1 MAAAVQQQNNNSNRP
16 PHQIIMIPQNL
27 LSEQSK
33 SFLKQRLV
41 LPSNCRPVAAVVG
54 SKRPLPPRPAP
65 LSPKQQQN
73 PLKRPLSPSLDFD
86 LDSIKKEVDTF
97 DEAGNNGHHVA
108 RKRTNLDH
116 LSAEERLM
124 RRKLKNRVAAQTARD
139 KKKQYIDEMEEM
151 LEKMKSE
158 RRLLAEENRRL
169 QLNNTNLQLENAAL
183 TKKNKELEAR
193 LGTETSFGNESILPA
208 SPLSMPRSPSPVL
221 LDLPPTPPAATATPM
236 AAATPPSVAA
246 SLTPTEPAVL
256 VPPPQEGVRERR
268 DPGLSSSDLT
278 TWSSHSVPRML
289 MLSAMMVSVLNPSI
303 SHKTQTPRSTTA
315 TARMTCNS
323 KTSSPPQ
330 FSSSTSGTS
339 TSERTFLPPRK
350 RCTWRLP
357 PLPPP
362 PPLAAPMLG

>member
-1 MAAAVQQQNNNSNRP
+1 MASVQNNNR

-54 SKRPLPPRPAP
+54 SKRPLPSRLTP
-65 LSPKQQQN
+65 LSPKQN
-73 PLKRPLSPSLDFD
+73 PLKRPLSPAAAPIDFAD
-86 LDSIKKEVDTF
+86 LDYIKEEDSF
-97 DEAGNNGHHVA
+97 DDEDGHHSS

-116 LSAEERLM
+116 LSPEERLM

-151 LEKMKSE
+151 LEKVKSE
-158 RRLLAEENRRL
+158 RRLLADENRRL
-169 QLNNTNLQLENAAL
+169 QTNNTNLQLENAAL
-183 TKKNKELEAR
+183 NKKNQELEAR
-193 LGTETSFGNESILPA
+193 LGLEPSLVLPEHDSILPA
-208 SPLSMPRSPSPVL
+208 SPLSLPRSPSPIL
-221 LDLPPTPPAATATPM
+221 IDIPLSPMPPSPAAMSATS
-236 AAATPPSVAA
+236 PSVG
-246 SLTPTEPAVL
+246 LIPTEPAVL
-256 VPPPQEGVRERR
+256 VPQQQEGVRVRQ
-268 DPGLSSSDLT
+268 DPGLSSRDLT

-289 MLSAMMVSVLNPSI
+289 MLSAMIASVLNPTLTSPPTP
-303 SHKTQTPRSTTA
+303 SSQTRKQHSS
-315 TARMTCNS
+315 ARMTCNS
-323 KTSSPPQ
+323 KMAPPP
-330 FSSSTSGTS
+330 SSSSISETLM
-339 TSERTFLPPRK
+339 SERTFLPPRK

>member
-1 MAAAVQQQNNNSNRP
+1 MAAAVQQQNNNSNR

-221 LDLPPTPPAATATPM
+221 IDLPPTPPAATATPM

-289 MLSAMMVSVLNPSI
+289 MLSAMMVSVLNPST
-303 SHKTQTPRSTTA
+303 SPKTQTPRSTTT

-330 FSSSTSGTS
+330 FSSSTSETS